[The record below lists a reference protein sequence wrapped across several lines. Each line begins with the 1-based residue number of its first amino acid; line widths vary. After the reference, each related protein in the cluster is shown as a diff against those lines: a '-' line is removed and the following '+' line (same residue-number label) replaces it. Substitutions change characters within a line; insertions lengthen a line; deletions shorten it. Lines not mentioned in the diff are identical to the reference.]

1 MVTGEKIPVMW
12 IMERFTKAAL
22 PYWQRQRQ
30 EAMRE
35 TMRCAGFLSENE
47 QWLDNYALYMAC
59 KKHFGMKAWSE
70 WEDKDIRMHRPEA
83 VEKYRRDLQEDM
95 ELFIYIQYLF
105 FKQWNALRAYIND
118 LGIEITGICRS
129 MYPWILRMCGQ
140 NRSIL
145 F

>member
-1 MVTGEKIPVMW
+1 
-12 IMERFTKAAL
+12 
-22 PYWQRQRQ
+22 
-30 EAMRE
+30 
-35 TMRCAGFLSENE
+35 
-47 QWLDNYALYMAC
+47 
-59 KKHFGMKAWSE
+59 MKAWSE

-105 FKQWNALRAYIND
+105 LNSGMPCVPISMILALRSS
-118 LGIEITGICRS
+118 GICRS